1 MALCSKYTWALTFEN
16 LCQAVALSGK
26 REGGAGGLRDLDL
39 SNNVIDIQGAYMLAG
54 GLESNCI
61 LERLVLDHNFLT
73 QTGARAV
80 QMAGVRPEHVM
91 RISMLECGISQR
103 NEGHFDPT
111 EPGGSYRLDLS
122 TEYSRHVVK
131 ALVRVVLA
139 GNGLFMPS
147 PPLTIDG
154 KPYTKFRVSR
164 PKTASAQGPQ
174 SPGGGAR
181 GAGGGGQGS
190 TAVQA
195 ALALLPQKGI
205 LEFTFGSLYKP
216 PPIAAKLATQLH
228 EKLLREL
235 SNPNLTMPGIRDVL
249 ISVLHGNVLTCQQ
262 VSELLTLNNDAE
274 YRLTVLQAVFN
285 NISDPQ
291 HRPALLAA
299 SSPAERRRL
308 KRLVGAACWVFT
320 ALNPTGHYNLNLNRP
335 MQRELAIALMAFNNQ
350 ENILEDEVL
359 KQAQHRV
366 GGPRDKALDRT
377 WRNSKLNNKP
387 FAFSNTRALPR
398 NGTLV
403 VDFVQI
409 SKPPYSKEDIN
420 VMVMPNEHLV
430 DLVRVHGD
438 PWHKDPACLVEQVR
452 EESNMYFFTCDMV
465 QYLLLELTKC
475 IVIRNM
481 FAEKV
486 QKVTGIQILR
496 RWMNKAVAMCFTMW
510 RMGIILQLKRI
521 PSLQEAGTCLKPD

>member
-1 MALCSKYTWALTFEN
+1 VR
-16 LCQAVALSGK
+16 QAVALSGK
-26 REGGAGGLRDLDL
+26 REGGAGGLRDLNL
-39 SNNVIDIQGAYMLAG
+39 SNNVVDIQGAYMLAG
-54 GLESNCI
+54 GLESNCV

-91 RISMLECGISQR
+91 QISMLECGISQR
-103 NEGHFDPT
+103 NAAHFDPT
-111 EPGGSYRLDLS
+111 EPGGLYKLDLS

-147 PPLTIDG
+147 PPLTING
-154 KPYTKFRVSR
+154 KLYKKFWVSR
-164 PKTASAQGPQ
+164 PKTAIAQGSQ

-181 GAGGGGQGS
+181 GAGGAGEGS
-190 TAVQA
+190 PAAVQA
-195 ALALLPQKGI
+195 ALACLPEKGI

-216 PPIAAKLATQLH
+216 PAIGAKLATQLH

-235 SNPNLTMPGIRDVL
+235 SNSNLTVPGIRDVL
-249 ISVLHGNVLTCQQ
+249 VSVLHGNVLTCQQ

-274 YRLTVLQAVFN
+274 YRLTVLHAVFN
-285 NISDPQ
+285 KISDPQ

-299 SSPAERRRL
+299 TSSPAERQRL
-308 KRLVGAACWVFT
+308 KQQVGAACWVFS
-320 ALNPTGHYNLNLNRP
+320 ALNPTGHYSLNLNRP
-335 MQRELAIALMAFNNQ
+335 MQRELALALMAFNNQ
-350 ENILEDEVL
+350 EKILEDEIL

-366 GGPRDKALDRT
+366 GGPRDKSLART
-377 WRNSKLNNKP
+377 WRNSKLDNEP
-387 FAFSNTRALPR
+387 FAYSNTRALPR

-409 SKPPYSKEDIN
+409 SKPSYSKEDIT
-420 VMVMPNEHLV
+420 VMPNENLV
-430 DLVRVHGD
+430 NLVRVYGD
-438 PWHKDPACLVEQVR
+438 PWHKDPASLVEQVR

-486 QKVTGIQILR
+486 QKVTGIHILQ
-496 RWMNKAVAMCFTMW
+496 RWMNKAMAMCFTMW

-521 PSLQEAGTCLKPD
+521 PSLQEAGMCYSLN